1 MINLQVDEAY
11 AFDYLSIME
20 VKKSLVPSP
29 LRVEGYEK
37 CLNFLR
43 SQVSD
48 IDAILSS
55 QEYKKLYESN
65 VHTFNLVDKAR
76 NSGDVTAKEVDD
88 ANMERFHCKQALQ
101 KSFFSTDLIETKI
114 L

>member
-20 VKKSLVPSP
+20 VKKNLAPSP
-29 LRVEGYEK
+29 LRAEGYEK

-48 IDAILSS
+48 IDGILSS

-65 VHTFNLVDKAR
+65 VYTFGLVDKAR
-76 NSGDVTAKEVDD
+76 NNQHVSAKEVDD

-101 KSFFSTDLIETKI
+101 KSFFSTSLIETKI